1 MLMTESCKK
10 PALAGFFIGQMN
22 EFFALKI
29 TSLSFQLYVN
39 PLIKKAIE
47 KCDQVHLYSKN
58 QANF

>member
-1 MLMTESCKK
+1 MKK
-10 PALAGFFIGQMN
+10 TGIGRFFTGQMK

-39 PLIKKAIE
+39 PLMKKAIE

>member
-1 MLMTESCKK
+1 MLMTESLKSRHW
-10 PALAGFFIGQMN
+10 PVFLGQMN

-39 PLIKKAIE
+39 SLIKKAIE